1 MAIFELGAT
10 ALVPLTPTALEI
22 EGIWERRDLQRL
34 LRTKVEVIAPG
45 TMVLTEEFG
54 DWLDSRRRIDLL
66 AIDEEANLVVIELK
80 RSDDGAME
88 LQALRYAAMVS
99 TLTFQQASDIHQRFR
114 DQNGIEGPADQ
125 ALLEFLKWDEPNED
139 HFARDVR
146 VVLAA
151 ADFSKELTT
160 SVMWLNRRGLD
171 IRCVRM
177 KPYRLDDRLLLDV
190 QQVIPL
196 PEAAE
201 YQVQLRDKEES
212 QKKDATRHSERRAF
226 WTALLAQA
234 RVRTPAFASISPGPD
249 NWVSATTGRPGLG
262 WTYASRQHD
271 CQVELYIDFG
281 NQSQN
286 EAAFDKLFADKES
299 LETSFGAE
307 LDWQRLPERRGCR
320 IRKVFEGG
328 YKDPTESWP
337 DIHRTMIDGM
347 VRLQSTF
354 GPRLSSL

>member
-1 MAIFELGAT
+1 MAIFELSTT
-10 ALVPLTPTALEI
+10 ALVPLEPTGLEA

-34 LRTKVEVIAPG
+34 LRVRVDVVAPQ
-45 TMVLTEEFG
+45 TMVLTEEIG

-80 RSDDGAME
+80 RSDDAAME

-99 TLTFQQASDIHQRFR
+99 TLTFEQAVDIHQRFR
-114 DQNGIEGPADQ
+114 DQNGIVGSAED
-125 ALLEFLKWDEPNED
+125 ALLQFLKWDEPNED
-139 HFARDVR
+139 VFARDVR
-146 VVLAA
+146 LVLAA
-151 ADFSKELTT
+151 AEFSKELTT

-177 KPYRLDDRLLLDV
+177 KPYRLDERLLLDV

-212 QKKDATRHSERRAF
+212 QKKDASRHSERRAF
-226 WTALLAQA
+226 WTALLSTA
-234 RVRTPAFASISPGPD
+234 RIRTPAFASISAGPD
-249 NWVSATTGRPGLG
+249 NWVTATAGRSGLA

-281 NQSQN
+281 AQTLN
-286 EAAFDKLFADKES
+286 ESAFEKLLNDKSEI
-299 LETSFGAE
+299 EVTFGGE
-307 LDWQRLPERRGCR
+307 LDWQRLPDKRGCR
-320 IRKVFEGG
+320 VRKVYQGG
-328 YKDPTESWP
+328 YRDPVESWP
-337 DIHRTMIDGM
+337 DIHETLIDGM
-347 VRLQSTF
+347 IRLQRAF
-354 GPRLSSL
+354 GTRLSTL